1 MLCHSYATDIQLVEQ
16 AIVHTFNLL
25 YQFEKYDDCGR
36 LLTPALDM
44 LVGLRKAREVDHN
57 NSSSMIGGKSGG
69 DPQINLE
76 LEYAIST
83 TLILRSTLFLK
94 LSQNPKIT
102 PDDRET
108 LIIKSFQQAEQ
119 FDQQV
124 NAIGYKE

>member
-1 MLCHSYATDIQLVEQ
+1 M
-16 AIVHTFNLL
+16 HTFNLL

-57 NSSSMIGGKSGG
+57 NSTSMIGGKSGG

-102 PDDRET
+102 PDDRES
-108 LIIKSFQQAEQ
+108 LIVKSF
-119 FDQQV
+119 
-124 NAIGYKE
+124 